1 MREIRPNFSEMTEPD
16 RHDFFW
22 NYAESRETDFR
33 NYSLVTVKL
42 KKSSSSTSKSK
53 EAKLKLTPAQ
63 IALLK
68 TLGLV

>member
-1 MREIRPNFSEMTEPD
+1 MREIRPNFSEMSEPG

-42 KKSSSSTSKSK
+42 KKASPSKTK
-53 EAKLKLTPAQ
+53 EPKLKLTLAQ
-63 IALLK
+63 VAMLK